1 MLSRCNT
8 SCKMLEQERLQKMSD
23 IAPVGL
29 VWNLNHLQQIKH
41 RLNKPMGNL
50 YGSFSYF
57 TKIWWPHHTGSAD
70 GIHSFVAGFPLL
82 EGWHADATLVSELSS
97 NELSLFFSILMK
109 PVPVCTRPMGD
120 WNNKSCTIWLAK
132 AWNNSTR
139 TELVPCG
146 VACRHNW
153 DLCSILS
160 PHSPPL
166 LHSRHRSV
174 SIYRSNSRNHQTNWE
189 RPRVES
195 TDRSKIEKY
204 IPVDLPR
211 DFVVFQTQGWNLDQ
225 CSWFRHSTRM
235 SARFLRV

>member
-139 TELVPCG
+139 TELYRV
-146 VACRHNW
+146 V
-153 DLCSILS
+153 
-160 PHSPPL
+160 L
-166 LHSRHRSV
+166 LV
-174 SIYRSNSRNHQTNWE
+174 DT
-189 RPRVES
+189 
-195 TDRSKIEKY
+195 IE
-204 IPVDLPR
+204 I
-211 DFVVFQTQGWNLDQ
+211 FVVFCLHIVLHCFTPVTDQ
-225 CSWFRHSTRM
+225 
-235 SARFLRV
+235 FLFTGATAEIIKQIEKDRE